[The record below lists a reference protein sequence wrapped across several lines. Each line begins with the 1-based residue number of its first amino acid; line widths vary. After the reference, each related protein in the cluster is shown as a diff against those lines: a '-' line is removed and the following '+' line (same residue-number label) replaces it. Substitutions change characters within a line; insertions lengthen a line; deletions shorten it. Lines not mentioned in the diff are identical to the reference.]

1 MAQFDIHEN
10 ADPRSRERTPYLI
23 DLQTEILSELATRV
37 VAPVRPR
44 AEHEHTIISRLHPI
58 ISVNGVEHV
67 VAVSELAAIPVSL
80 LGPPVASARSERT
93 AITGATDLLLTGF

>member
-23 DLQTEILSELATRV
+23 DLQTEILSELA
-37 VAPVRPR
+37 
-44 AEHEHTIISRLHPI
+44 
-58 ISVNGVEHV
+58 
-67 VAVSELAAIPVSL
+67 AIPVSL
-80 LGPPVASARSERT
+80 LGPPLASARSERT